1 MLDKY
6 LKPNKELIP
15 YGKHSILEEDI
26 EKVVEILRSDYITQG
41 PTVPAF
47 ENRINKEVN
56 AQFSVAVNS
65 ATSALHIAC
74 LALGLSKGDYLWTTP
89 TTFVSSANCGLYCNA
104 YVDFVD
110 IESSTGLISLSQ
122 LEEKL
127 EKSKKVGKLP
137 KVIIPVH
144 LSGNPCRM
152 KKIFEL
158 SRKYNF
164 KIIEDASHAIGA
176 KYQGKPVGNCEFS
189 DITVFSF
196 HPVKII
202 TTGEGGVATTNSID
216 LANKMRKLRS
226 HGITKDIK
234 SFKSNST
241 EPWFYEQ
248 QNLGFNYRMTDINA
262 ALGLSQIERLNKIIL
277 ERNNLLD
284 NYKKSL
290 SKEPIKFLKL
300 TSNAYSS
307 VHLAIIRLE
316 NKDPYFHRKLFIG
329 LREANIGVQLHYL
342 PVHLHPYY
350 KKLGFKE
357 GDFPESE
364 FYAKNA
370 MSLPMYCGLGNK
382 KQERV
387 VNTLIKLLN
396 DS

>member
-6 LKPNKELIP
+6 LKTNKELIP
-15 YGKHSILEEDI
+15 YGKHSISEEDI
-26 EKVVEILRSDYITQG
+26 NKVVDILRSDFLTQG

-47 ENRINKEVN
+47 EKRINDEVKSKY
-56 AQFSVAVNS
+56 SVAVNS

-74 LALGLSKGDYLWTTP
+74 LSLGLSKGDYLWTTP
-89 TTFVSSANCGLYCNA
+89 TTFVASANCGLYCDAN
-104 YVDFVD
+104 VDFVD
-110 IESSTGLISLSQ
+110 IDAASGLISISK

-127 EKSKKVGKLP
+127 EKSQKLGKLP

-144 LSGNPCRM
+144 LSGNPCKM
-152 KKIFEL
+152 EEIFKL

-176 KYQGKPVGNCEFS
+176 RYKGKPVGNCEFS

-202 TTGEGGVATTNSID
+202 TTGEGGVATTNNFD
-216 LANKMRKLRS
+216 LARKMSELRN

-234 SFKSNST
+234 AFKINSPG
-241 EPWFYEQ
+241 PWFYEQ

-262 ALGLSQIERLNKIIL
+262 ALGLSQIERLKKNIL

-284 NYKKSL
+284 NYKKLL
-290 SKEPIKFLKL
+290 SKEPIKFLSI

-307 VHLAIIRLE
+307 VHLAIIRLD

-329 LREANIGVQLHYL
+329 LRDANIGVQLHYL
-342 PVHLHPYY
+342 PIHLHPYY

-370 MSLPMYCGLGNK
+370 ISLPLYCGLGSN

-387 VNTLIKLLN
+387 VNTLRKLLK

>member
-1 MLDKY
+1 MSSNY
-6 LKPNKELIP
+6 FKPNNDLIP
-15 YGKHSILEEDI
+15 YGKHSISEEDI
-26 EKVVEILRSDYITQG
+26 DKVVEILRSDYITQG

-47 ENRINKEVN
+47 EKRVNEEVKSKY
-56 AQFSVAVNS
+56 SVAVNS

-89 TTFVSSANCGLYCNA
+89 TTFVSSANCGLFCNA

-110 IESSTGLISLSQ
+110 IEADTGLISLSK

-127 EKSKKVGKLP
+127 EKSQKVGRLP

-144 LSGNPCRM
+144 LSGNPCKM
-152 KKIFEL
+152 EEIFKL

-176 KYQGKPVGNCEFS
+176 KYKGKPVGNCEFS

-202 TTGEGGVATTNSID
+202 TTGEGGIATTNNID
-216 LANKMRKLRS
+216 LAKKMSELRS

-248 QNLGFNYRMTDINA
+248 QNLGFNYRMNDINA
-262 ALGLSQIERLNKIIL
+262 ALGLSQIRRLNKIIL

-284 NYKKSL
+284 IYKKLL
-290 SKEPIKFLKL
+290 SKEPIKFLEIAPN
-300 TSNAYSS
+300 TYSS
-307 VHLAIIRLE
+307 VHLAIIRLD
-316 NKDPYFHRKLFIG
+316 NKDPLFHRKLFMG
-329 LREANIGVQLHYL
+329 LRDANIGVQLHYL
-342 PVHLHPYY
+342 PIHLHPYY

-370 MSLPMYCGLGNK
+370 ISLPLYCGLGSE

-387 VNTLIKLLN
+387 VNTLRKLIKDL
-396 DS
+396 